1 MPGFFIRR
9 FGLCAELPVD
19 IMNKSFVRLRTKGNL
34 IKVYSVSNIGRPKP
48 RIKNIFTIQQADS
61 LMKPS
66 SASLIKKSPGFGLGL
81 RPVHYP
87 DFLKK
92 QQPVEWLE
100 IISENYMVQGGLP
113 LDHLNKIMAK
123 YPLAMHGVSLSIGS
137 TDGLDMAYLKE
148 LKTLAQHVQ
157 PLWISDHLCWTGV
170 QGRNTH
176 DLLPL
181 PYSEEALKLVV
192 QHVSQVQEMLGQRI
206 LLENVSSYL
215 NYKSSDM
222 SEWAFLRE
230 VSTQADC
237 LLLLDVNNIYVSSI
251 NHGFSAKE
259 FLNHLPVER
268 VQQIHLAGHSDHD
281 EYIVDTHD
289 QPVAEPV
296 WDLYRYTCEHFGEVA
311 TMIERDDNIPELD
324 VLLTELE
331 RARNI
336 AAETLEVNKVAA

>member
-1 MPGFFIRR
+1 M
-9 FGLCAELPVD
+9 
-19 IMNKSFVRLRTKGNL
+19 KSSQT
-34 IKVYSVSNIGRPKP
+34 
-48 RIKNIFTIQQADS
+48 S
-61 LMKPS
+61 LT
-66 SASLIKKSPGFGLGL
+66 KKSPGFGLGL
-81 RPVHYP
+81 RPVHYA

-123 YPLAMHGVSLSIGS
+123 YPLAMHGVSLSIGT

-148 LKTLAQHVQ
+148 LKALAEHVQ

-170 QGRNTH
+170 QGRNAH

-192 QHVSQVQEMLGQRI
+192 RHVSQVQEMLGQRI

-215 NYKSSDM
+215 DYQSSEM
-222 SEWAFLRE
+222 SEWVFLRE
-230 VSTQADC
+230 VAERADC
-237 LLLLDVNNIYVSSI
+237 LLLLDVNNICVSSV

-268 VQQIHLAGHSDHD
+268 VQQIHLAGHSDHGD
-281 EYIVDTHD
+281 YIVDTHD
-289 QPVAEPV
+289 HPVAEPV

-311 TMIERDDNIPELD
+311 TMIERDDNIPELGE
-324 VLLTELE
+324 LLTELE
-331 RARNI
+331 RARSI
-336 AAETLEVNKVAA
+336 AADVLEVQAVAA